1 MFDGFGGS
9 PNVLERANGKLR
21 LCANSSSNPPLF
33 VSCRERSGLREHYLD
48 GDGIIFM
55 LCRHGVLAAEGSA

>member
-9 PNVLERANGKLR
+9 PNVLERANGKLC

-33 VSCRERSGLREHYLD
+33 VSCEERSGLREHYLE
-48 GDGIIFM
+48 GDRIFL
-55 LCRHGVLAAEGSA
+55 LCRHGVLVTEGSA